1 MGAEEIYDRRIF
13 QNLESFSKVQFVL
26 LKLGPLCNATKS
38 RLFTEAECDT
48 ERVKDGDIPIAVN
61 FSLIFQPGLSLLKDI
76 RDDKKQTFPNHEKSA
91 IRKLDEY
98 VKVLGQHEKCLKK
111 VLKRQQPSEKETV
124 TVAVGEHLL
133 GKLAPGG
140 SHIIN
145 ENVKE
150 MMSCQCGCNE
160 RPVYSY
166 TGIGHQDV
174 WHGYTDIVF
183 QSHAGIPECIAT
195 TQVSSLSS
203 SCAILHQNS
212 PAKRPKFEDDDDND
226 DDDEE
231 EIISEANILP
241 AERTEDQAIAQII
254 VFSLHQRQKHPNH
267 QHHLVPNIVIS
278 PTDFQIFM
286 YDAVNDILLG
296 SYPLQLFD
304 VETESLR
311 IESIMIL
318 WMVLHYQMFCE
329 GIKVDALTDD
339 FKNLDMKSHFRKIAG
354 RKWDVYSTAL
364 NENISYFSP
373 AKKRSSI
380 TFDSNW
386 FAKELAYKNTSN

>member
-1 MGAEEIYDRRIF
+1 MMDADERIF
-13 QNLESFSKVQFVL
+13 RNLESFSKVQFVL
-26 LKLGPLCNATKS
+26 LKLGTLCNATKS
-38 RLFTEAECDT
+38 RLFSEAECDT
-48 ERVKDGDIPIAVN
+48 GRVKDGETPIAVN

-76 RDDKKQTFPNHEKSA
+76 RDGKKKTLPNHEKSA

-98 VKVLGQHEKCLKK
+98 LKVSEQHEKCLKK
-111 VLKRQQPSEKETV
+111 VLIRQQPLEKETV
-124 TVAVGEHLL
+124 TVAVTEHLL

-140 SHIIN
+140 SCIIN
-145 ENVKE
+145 ENGRE
-150 MMSCQCGCNE
+150 MVFCQCGCNE

-183 QSHAGIPECIAT
+183 ESHDGIPECIAT

-203 SCAILHQNS
+203 SCAILDQSS
-212 PAKRPKFEDDDDND
+212 PAKRPRIEDDDEF
-226 DDDEE
+226 EE
-231 EIISEANILP
+231 EIISEAITLP

-254 VFSLHQRQKHPNH
+254 VFSLLQRQKHPEY

-296 SYPLQLFD
+296 SYPLLLFD

-311 IESIMIL
+311 IESVMIL
-318 WMVLHYQMFCE
+318 WMVLHNRMFCE
-329 GIKVDALTDD
+329 GIKIDALTDD
-339 FKNLDMKSHFRKIAG
+339 FKNLDMKSHFKKIAG

-364 NENISYFSP
+364 GENVSYFSP
-373 AKKRSSI
+373 AKNRSSI
-380 TFDSNW
+380 TFDSIW
-386 FAKELAYKNTSN
+386 FAKELTYKNTSD

>member
-1 MGAEEIYDRRIF
+1 MDADERIF
-13 QNLESFSKVQFVL
+13 RNLESFSKVQFVL
-26 LKLGPLCNATKS
+26 LKLGTLCNATKS
-38 RLFTEAECDT
+38 RLFSEAECDT
-48 ERVKDGDIPIAVN
+48 GRVKDGETPIAVN

-76 RDDKKQTFPNHEKSA
+76 RDGKKKTLPNHEKSA

-98 VKVLGQHEKCLKK
+98 LKVSEQHEKCLKK
-111 VLKRQQPSEKETV
+111 VLIRQQPLEKETV
-124 TVAVGEHLL
+124 TVAVTEHLL

-140 SHIIN
+140 SCIIN
-145 ENVKE
+145 ENGRELVC
-150 MMSCQCGCNE
+150 CQCGCNE

-183 QSHAGIPECIAT
+183 ESHDGIPECIAT

-203 SCAILHQNS
+203 SCAILDQSS
-212 PAKRPKFEDDDDND
+212 PAKRPRIEDDDEF
-226 DDDEE
+226 EE
-231 EIISEANILP
+231 DIISEASILP

-254 VFSLHQRQKHPNH
+254 VFSLLQRQKHPEY

-296 SYPLQLFD
+296 SYPLLLFD

-311 IESIMIL
+311 IESVMIL
-318 WMVLHYQMFCE
+318 WMVLHYRMFCE
-329 GIKVDALTDD
+329 GIKVDELTDD
-339 FKNLDMKSHFRKIAG
+339 FKNFDMRSHFRKIVG

-364 NENISYFSP
+364 SENISYFSP
-373 AKKRSSI
+373 AKKRSSL

-386 FAKELAYKNTSN
+386 FAKELTYKNTSN